1 MQLRQLDDATRA
13 LVLAAQREGR
23 NFPSIQQI
31 SPNVMA
37 LYQRGDFR
45 GMAQVFEAVA
55 PIQPGNMTV
64 LNNLAYSKLILGE
77 DSEAPVNAG
86 RKLVEGNPEVLG
98 LRTTLAFGLMQRGEW
113 DEAYEVLS
121 DEAVSW
127 DQASPADLA
136 IHALSLEQQGKVP
149 EAQAL
154 RSQFQVT
161 QLTIPE
167 RDAFAAIRR
176 SFTDGAKAATS
187 LKSLITQAK
196 AMPASDRAA
205 VTNLLGEAVF
215 LAEIKNDRSSFLQI
229 YEVAMSKDLVDFA
242 SRVLFE
248 ASRRPGDSFP
258 SSEVIASNLDYFSRE
273 GDLGGL
279 SQVLEVALQAEP
291 NNLEIANRLNLTRV
305 LQGESGLEAAR
316 DLAEK
321 NPGSAGPAAT
331 LALGLMKKGEWE
343 EAVAV
348 LGNSGIQWDQAAPF
362 DWAIFGLALEKGGD
376 TESLANVRGK
386 FDPDQL
392 SKAERDSLS
401 LVRGTFAGPLA
412 RADSLDSSLAMA
424 RKAAG
429 GGDRIEMSKLLGE
442 SFSYAELAN
451 LRSAFLDIYRTALEL
466 GQIDFASRALSEA
479 ARRPG
484 QEFPRSE
491 EITPVLAYL
500 TREDNFRG
508 IRQVLLAVS
517 ELEPSNDAVA
527 NRLAY
532 VRLILGEASEGPIQ
546 VVRDLVESNPSSLP
560 PRTTLALGLMLQ
572 NRWEEGLEVLE
583 TAGLDWTAASAS
595 DLMIHSLALARAGRS
610 AEATQSRAQADPG
623 RLARTELAVFSR
635 LEAAIASDGQ

>member
-1 MQLRQLDDATRA
+1 
-13 LVLAAQREGR
+13 
-23 NFPSIQQI
+23 
-31 SPNVMA
+31 
-37 LYQRGDFR
+37 
-45 GMAQVFEAVA
+45 
-55 PIQPGNMTV
+55 
-64 LNNLAYSKLILGE
+64 
-77 DSEAPVNAG
+77 
-86 RKLVEGNPEVLG
+86 
-98 LRTTLAFGLMQRGEW
+98 
-113 DEAYEVLS
+113 
-121 DEAVSW
+121 
-127 DQASPADLA
+127 
-136 IHALSLEQQGKVP
+136 
-149 EAQAL
+149 
-154 RSQFQVT
+154 
-161 QLTIPE
+161 
-167 RDAFAAIRR
+167 
-176 SFTDGAKAATS
+176 
-187 LKSLITQAK
+187 
-196 AMPASDRAA
+196 
-205 VTNLLGEAVF
+205 
-215 LAEIKNDRSSFLQI
+215 
-229 YEVAMSKDLVDFA
+229 
-242 SRVLFE
+242 
-248 ASRRPGDSFP
+248 
-258 SSEVIASNLDYFSRE
+258 
-273 GDLGGL
+273 
-279 SQVLEVALQAEP
+279 
-291 NNLEIANRLNLTRV
+291 
-305 LQGESGLEAAR
+305 
-316 DLAEK
+316 
-321 NPGSAGPAAT
+321 
-331 LALGLMKKGEWE
+331 
-343 EAVAV
+343 
-348 LGNSGIQWDQAAPF
+348 
-362 DWAIFGLALEKGGD
+362 
-376 TESLANVRGK
+376 
-386 FDPDQL
+386 
-392 SKAERDSLS
+392 
-401 LVRGTFAGPLA
+401 
-412 RADSLDSSLAMA
+412 MA